1 MSSKKKTIG
10 AGIGLDGEKE
20 FKNAIKEINS
30 NLGYL
35 KSEMNKT
42 ASAFDNG
49 GKSMKDLQS
58 KSEVL
63 TKQVDSQKDKVE
75 TLKKALENAKNEYG
89 ENSKQVRSWQIQLN
103 NAEADLNKMNKELDE
118 LKKQTTGI
126 NKIKNAFQDVKEKI
140 SEAEKKTE
148 GLRNAF
154 NKIGDGAK
162 KVGGLAVA
170 GIGAAVTAVASLTT
184 AGIAAGKSVYELAKV
199 TAEYGD
205 VIDKGSQKLR
215 ISAEDYQKL
224 SYAASMSGASMD
236 VLATAQKK
244 LASGDSGLNLM
255 EAIDQIASISDESE
269 RAAKGI
275 ELFGS
280 KAYMELT
287 PMLNSGAEGLKNLYE
302 QAEKYGMIMS
312 QEAVTASAAFCDS
325 LETLQMTAGGLKNRL
340 SAELLPSITGIT
352 DGLSS
357 VFMGDTEKGMEQ
369 IEQGITDLSAKIKE
383 LLPTVIDVGGSI
395 LETLLV
401 SITDNLPVL
410 ISSGI
415 PILLEIG
422 GSIIDNL
429 PQLID
434 SVTGILEYLIAEIGN
449 NKEKLVAA
457 TNIIVTKLAVGLL
470 DNLPALLDVGIDLT
484 LGIVE
489 GLTTPEALEALI
501 GAALECI
508 VKIISTILNKIP
520 DVIKLGGQIIEG
532 LWNGIKDKD
541 GWLREKISGFFGGVK
556 QAIKDFFG
564 IASPSKWARYEI
576 MGNVMDSFGL
586 AIDENADKVRNKMT
600 AFTASLQDDVRMQY
614 RIEAL
619 TDRVY
624 AAQPSGAI
632 VAATYSQYEAP
643 ATVHGATADKFD
655 RMLALL
661 EIIAMNSKKDILIDK
676 KTLVA
681 ELAPEMNEELGEI
694 YAMQERG
701 S

>member
-42 ASAFDNG
+42 ASAFDDG

-63 TKQVDSQKDKVE
+63 TKQVDSQKEKVE

-118 LKKQTTGI
+118 LKSQTSGI
-126 NKIKNAFQDVKEKI
+126 NKIKNVFSDVKDKI
-140 SEAEKKTE
+140 SEVEKKTE
-148 GLRNAF
+148 GLRKAF
-154 NKIGDGAK
+154 NTIGDGAK

-184 AGIAAGKSVYELAKV
+184 AGIAAGKSVYELTKA

-215 ISAEDYQKL
+215 ISSEDYQKL

-244 LASGDSGLNLM
+244 LASGDSKLNIM
-255 EAIDQIASISDESE
+255 EAINQVASISDESE

-287 PMLNSGAEGLKNLYE
+287 PMLNSGADGLKSLYD

-325 LETLQMTAGGLKNRL
+325 LETLQMTSNGLKNRL

-357 VFMGDTEKGMEQ
+357 VFMGDTEKGIEQ
-369 IEQGITDLSAKIKE
+369 IEQGITDLSAKLTE
-383 LLPTVIDVGGSI
+383 MLPTVLDVGGSI

-401 SITDNLPVL
+401 SISENLPVL
-410 ISSGI
+410 ISSGT

-422 GSIIDNL
+422 GSIIEHL
-429 PQLID
+429 PSLLD
-434 SVTGILEYLIAEIGN
+434 SATGILEYLVTEIGN

-457 TNIIVTKLAVGLL
+457 TTTIITKLATGFL
-470 DNLPALLDVGIDLT
+470 DNLPAILDVGLDLVIG
-484 LGIVE
+484 LVD
-489 GLTTPEALEALI
+489 GLTTEESMAKLI
-501 GAALECI
+501 GGAIECI
-508 VKIISTILNKIP
+508 GKITTTLIDKIP
-520 DVIKLGGQIIEG
+520 DILAVGGQIIEG
-532 LWNGIKDKD
+532 LWNGIKDKN
-541 GWLREKISGFFGGVK
+541 GWLLEKISGFFGGVK
-556 QAIKDFFG
+556 QSIKDFFG

-600 AFTASLQDDVRMQY
+600 AFTTSLQDDVRMQY

-643 ATVHGATADKFD
+643 ATVSGSTADKFD
-655 RMLALL
+655 RILALL
-661 EIIAMNSKKDILIDK
+661 EIIAMNSKKDILLDK

-694 YAMQERG
+694 FAMQERG